1 MREYTIQLSNCSML
15 ICLDDKH
22 RIKVGEPN
30 FPVAPAERGRR
41 VLVSLHDELSVGDHD
56 FTIFSLIPSVALIV
70 NILTSIEGSWYEGK
84 VYTYWTERCCF

>member
-1 MREYTIQLSNCSML
+1 MF

-22 RIKVGEPN
+22 QIKVGEPN
-30 FPVAPAERGRR
+30 FPVAVAERGRR

-56 FTIFSLIPSVALIV
+56 FTKFSLIPSVALIV